1 MTATSCSGRNPPELL
16 RRRITD
22 QTAQERQKKE
32 NDINAMG
39 KRTRVHLPFTV
50 GAHGKA
56 LFMGG
61 ARRRPWLLK
70 DSARVPAV
78 KGARFPRVSITPREL
93 LKHETFL
100 SFCHVYQEKS

>member
-1 MTATSCSGRNPPELL
+1 MVRNPPELL

-22 QTAQERQKKE
+22 HGTAQERQKKE
-32 NDINAMG
+32 NDINSMG

-50 GAHGKA
+50 GAHGLA

-78 KGARFPRVSITPREL
+78 KGAQFTRVSITPSEL

-100 SFCHVYQEKS
+100 SFCRIYQKKS